1 MITAHS
7 GYVKN
12 MVFVRL
18 GILISWKGTRERGNP
33 CKNTV
38 KKIPQLTCVLINPG
52 VLVMAENLRNIGKPV
67 SSVPRLCK

>member
-1 MITAHS
+1 MAHS

-33 CKNTV
+33 CKKSV
-38 KKIPQLTCVLINPG
+38 KKIPQMTCVLIREFWCWQKSAKHRLASLISTS
-52 VLVMAENLRNIGKPV
+52 LV
-67 SSVPRLCK
+67 